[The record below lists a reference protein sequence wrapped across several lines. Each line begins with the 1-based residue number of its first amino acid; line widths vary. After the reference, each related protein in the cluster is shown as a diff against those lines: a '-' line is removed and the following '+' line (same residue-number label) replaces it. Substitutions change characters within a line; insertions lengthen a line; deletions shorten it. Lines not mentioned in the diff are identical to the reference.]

1 MDVGGSGREEAS
13 HSSITQAVTSSFTIV
28 AIATAP
34 VRSGVGILRLSG
46 PAALAVASRLAPDV
60 VQPPVPR
67 HAYLT
72 SFCDSGGAVL
82 DRGLFIYFEAP
93 HSYTGEDVVELQAHG
108 SPRLLELLER
118 ELLRDPRVKLAEP
131 GEFTK
136 RAFLSGRLDL
146 TQAEAVAELVAAES
160 EAALR
165 AAAQQMAGGLSR
177 RLSEIRDPLIALRAE
192 LEGLLNFPVET
203 EDEVVD
209 PQPALR
215 IARSKARQLL
225 EDADRG
231 SLLRRGTR
239 VALVGPV
246 NAGKSTLFNRL
257 LGENRALVDADPGTT
272 RDVIEG
278 RLELRGVPVSLFDTA
293 GLRIGPGRL
302 EALGIE
308 RTREAAGSS
317 NVVIFVLPPDITG
330 EEESRWRQEL
340 NLVSV
345 LPVHSKS
352 DLVHQRRPEEFYVS
366 AFTGEGIDALRERL
380 VSTFLRNDVLGAVL
394 LTSQRHQE
402 ALGRLSE
409 HLGDALSASES
420 STLEVVSGEI
430 GLALDAISEILGDN
444 ASEEVLDAIF
454 RRFCIGK

>member
-1 MDVGGSGREEAS
+1 MRPSKNTSKKTARPSNARRAGKLQSPSEAS
-13 HSSITQAVTSSFTIV
+13 GFVHSAAGSPLPTAHSNDDRAVTASFTIV
-28 AIATAP
+28 AAATAP
-34 VRSGVGILRLSG
+34 VRSGVGILRVSG
-46 PAALAVASRLAPDV
+46 PAALAVANRLAPEV
-60 VQPPVPR
+60 PQLPVPR

-72 SFCDSGGAVL
+72 SLCDSSGAVL

-93 HSYTGEDVVELQAHG
+93 QSYTGEDVVELQVHG

-118 ELLRDPRVKLAEP
+118 ELLRDPRIKLAEP

-177 RLSEIRDPLIALRAE
+177 RLSEIRDPLIALRGE

-215 IARSKARQLL
+215 VVLGKARQLI

-231 SLLRRGTR
+231 RLLRRGTR

-257 LGENRALVDADPGTT
+257 LGEGRALVDADPGTT

-278 RLELRGVPVSLFDTA
+278 RVELQGVPVSLLDTA
-293 GLRIGPGRL
+293 GLQVQPGRL

-308 RTREAAGSS
+308 RTREAASS
-317 NVVIFVLPPDITG
+317 SDLVIFVLPPDTTND
-330 EEESRWRQEL
+330 EESRWRREL
-340 NLVSV
+340 NLRSAIEVR
-345 LPVHSKS
+345 SKS
-352 DLVHQRRPEEFYVS
+352 DLVRHRRPDESYVS
-366 AFTGEGIDALRERL
+366 GLTGEGVEALRKRS
-380 VSTFLRNDVLGAVL
+380 VSTLLGNEVLGAVL
-394 LTSQRHQE
+394 LTSERHQE
-402 ALGRLSE
+402 ALRRLSE
-409 HLGDALSASES
+409 HLGDALSA
-420 STLEVVSGEI
+420 
-430 GLALDAISEILGDN
+430 
-444 ASEEVLDAIF
+444 
-454 RRFCIGK
+454 

>member
-1 MDVGGSGREEAS
+1 MTTPS
-13 HSSITQAVTSSFTIV
+13 TIV
-28 AIATAP
+28 AAATAP
-34 VRSGVGILRLSG
+34 VRSGVGILRVSG
-46 PAALAVASRLAPDV
+46 PAALAVASRLASDV
-60 VQPPVPR
+60 PTQPVPR

-72 SFCDSGGAVL
+72 ALCDSSGLVL

-93 HSYTGEDVVELQAHG
+93 QSYTGEDVVELQVHG

-136 RAFLSGRLDL
+136 RAFLNARLDL
-146 TQAEAVAELVAAES
+146 AQAEAVAELVSAES

-177 RLSEIRDPLIALRAE
+177 RLTEIRDPLIALRAE
-192 LEGLLNFPVET
+192 LEGLLNFPIET

-209 PQPALR
+209 PQPTLR
-215 IARSKARQLL
+215 IALSKARQLL
-225 EDADRG
+225 EDAGRG
-231 SLLRRGTR
+231 RLLRRGTR

-278 RLELRGVPVSLFDTA
+278 RIELRGVPVSLLDTA
-293 GLRIGPGRL
+293 GLRVQPGRL
-302 EALGIE
+302 ETLGIE
-308 RTREAAGSS
+308 RTQEAASS
-317 NVVIFVLPPDITG
+317 SDLVIFVLPPDVTN
-330 EEESRWRQEL
+330 EEESMWRREL
-340 NLVSV
+340 NVSSAIEV
-345 LPVHSKS
+345 RSKS
-352 DLVHQRRPEEFYVS
+352 DLVVRRRPEEFYVS
-366 AFTGEGIDALRERL
+366 GFTGEGIEALRERL
-380 VSTFLRNDVLGAVL
+380 VATLLGNRVLGAVL
-394 LTSQRHQE
+394 LTSERHQE
-402 ALGRLSE
+402 ALSRLSE
-409 HLGDALSASES
+409 HLGDALSASAS

-430 GLALDAISEILGDN
+430 GLALHAISEIFGDN
-444 ASEEVLDAIF
+444 ASQEVLDAIF